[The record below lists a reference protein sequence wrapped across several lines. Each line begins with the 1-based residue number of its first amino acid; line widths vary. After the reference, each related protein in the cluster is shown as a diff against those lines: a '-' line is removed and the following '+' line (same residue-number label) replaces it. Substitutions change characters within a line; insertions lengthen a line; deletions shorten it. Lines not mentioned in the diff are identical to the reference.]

1 MSSAPVACAIE
12 KEVRGG
18 SAQQRRRNMEASS
31 PAKWHE
37 DAAPAKTAAGLG
49 RRRGASSRGGSRGEV
64 ARGCLRRSARQS
76 SLAGVVELGSGVG
89 AARRGP
95 ANGRSGL
102 RRTAQRRME
111 LGNCALLKG
120 EREGVEEGI
129 RRRCRAALGQSS
141 ARALLRAAVAAAAQQ
156 CNRERLL

>member
-1 MSSAPVACAIE
+1 
-12 KEVRGG
+12 
-18 SAQQRRRNMEASS
+18 MEASS
-31 PAKWHE
+31 PTKWHE

-89 AARRGP
+89 AARLGP

-102 RRTAQRRME
+102 CRTAQRRLE
-111 LGNCALLKG
+111 LGNCTLLKG
-120 EREGVEEGI
+120 EREGVEEWI
-129 RRRCRAALGQSS
+129 RRKCRAALRQSS
-141 ARALLRAAVAAAAQQ
+141 ARTHALLRAAVAAAAQQ
-156 CNRERLL
+156 CHRERLL

>member
-49 RRRGASSRGGSRGEV
+49 RRRGASSRG
-64 ARGCLRRSARQS
+64 CLRRSARQS

-102 RRTAQRRME
+102 RRTAQRRLE